1 MRDRFRL
8 GGGFAGVALAAALA
22 LTGCGGDGGEKPAT
36 QTVSQAPGSATPTD
50 AATQI
55 DAAQATLAEIV
66 DRDRHDTSYHVDGIR
81 SDPTVSPAFISGI
94 DVATQEAKQ
103 AGATGLDFDPIL
115 CAQNLPRRVHYR
127 AGAPMDGVLRIDG
140 IFDYGAGKPVRVIYS
155 MVLDGGIWKLN
166 GTDCL
171 EQAVGGE
178 Q

>member
-1 MRDRFRL
+1 VAVPKPAL
-8 GGGFAGVALAAALA
+8 GVIFAVVLAAAIG
-22 LTGCGGDGGEKPAT
+22 GCGGDADGGATTVTKTAAPAPEVRT
-36 QTVSQAPGSATPTD
+36 ATDP
-50 AATQI
+50 ATQI

-81 SDPTVSPAFISGI
+81 SDPTVSAAFVSGV

-127 AGAPMDGVLRIDG
+127 AKEPMDGVLRIDG
-140 IFDYGAGKPVRVIYS
+140 IFNYGTGKPVRVVYS
-155 MVLDGGIWKLN
+155 MVLDGNTWKLN

-178 Q
+178 V